1 MKSHCILLRF
11 LWILSCAP
19 LLSLG
24 CFSPSKEA
32 GSPVHP
38 QTPRY
43 AIFSAFGPETLAN
56 ERVFLGNH
64 RPDKVQWINGVQCK
78 WVRYSGHDLVLL
90 PSGVSM
96 VNAAMTTQWAIDRLG
111 VTTVFFAGVAGGI
124 NPSHGVGD
132 VVVPERWAHHSEA
145 AYFNPNP
152 TGDGYRFDAGFRQK
166 YENFGFIFPVDPHV
180 IREGDSAVH
189 AIDSFAADPRLLEF
203 ARSAVSGLPVFRY
216 ADHDCSVKVAGTGVS
231 GPVFCDNRAYREWA
245 FRVWKAECLD
255 MESTAVAQVCWA
267 NHVPFLIVRSLSDL
281 AGGQDGQNPEEIN
294 EPVVAQHASEVV
306 AAILRAIPPD
316 SKNRASLRAGS
327 GVIRR

>member
-1 MKSHCILLRF
+1 MKS
-11 LWILSCAP
+11 LWILP
-19 LLSLG
+19 RFPWILPWVLLLSGG
-24 CFSPSKEA
+24 CISPTKEA
-32 GSPVHP
+32 DLPAAP

-43 AIFSAFGPETLAN
+43 AVFSAFGPETLAN
-56 ERVFLGNH
+56 QRTFLGNH
-64 RPDKVQWINGVQCK
+64 RPDKVQWINGVQCQ

-111 VTTVFFAGVAGGI
+111 VTTILFAGVAGGI

-145 AYFNPNP
+145 AYFNPDP
-152 TGDGYRFDAGFRQK
+152 DGKGYRFDPGFRQK
-166 YENFGFIFPVDPHV
+166 YENFGFIFPVDLHV
-180 IREGDSAVH
+180 VREGDLEVH
-189 AIDSFAADPRLLEF
+189 SVDSFAADTRLLEF
-203 ARSAVSGLPVFRY
+203 ARSAVSGLPVFRH
-216 ADHDCSVKVAGTGVS
+216 ADHVCSVTVGGTGVS

-281 AGGQDGQNPEEIN
+281 AGGQEGQNPEEIN

-306 AAILRAIPPD
+306 AAILRAIPAD
-316 SKNRASLRAGS
+316 SKNGPR
-327 GVIRR
+327 